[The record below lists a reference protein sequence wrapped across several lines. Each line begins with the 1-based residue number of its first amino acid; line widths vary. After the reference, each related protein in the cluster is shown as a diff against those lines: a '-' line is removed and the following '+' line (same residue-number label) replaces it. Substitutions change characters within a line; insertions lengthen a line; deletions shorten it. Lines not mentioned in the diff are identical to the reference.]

1 VRFTQTLEFMMQT
14 TLHTK
19 LAGFALALVVTTGI
33 LGGLDALA
41 TTGQSSDALLAQ
53 QGALVV
59 SCAAPGTGA

>member
-1 VRFTQTLEFMMQT
+1 MQT